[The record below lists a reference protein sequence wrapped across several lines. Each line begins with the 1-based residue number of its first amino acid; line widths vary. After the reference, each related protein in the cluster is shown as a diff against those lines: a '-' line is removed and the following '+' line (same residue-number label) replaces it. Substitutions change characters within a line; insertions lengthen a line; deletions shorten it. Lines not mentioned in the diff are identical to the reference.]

1 MNKQEKIITVDY
13 TNFII
18 KDEFNNFKYQ
28 EELTKKLDTY
38 SDNFNQEIINEIV
51 LWKVNRYAKLPD
63 EAFILLNKIN
73 INETLLTEEQENIAR
88 ELLSILLNPLSKG
101 IQLPMASTILRFKNK
116 NIFQIIDQR
125 VYRVLYGENL
135 SLKPYKSQQVTIN
148 EIEMYFKYL
157 KDLKEKCN
165 KLNIPFSDSDRIL
178 YLADKHYNKSI
189 SLNNYG
195 NQTKNQ

>member
-28 EELTKKLDTY
+28 EELTTKLDAY

-157 KDLKEKCN
+157 RDLKEKCN

>member
-28 EELTKKLDTY
+28 EELTTKLDAY

-73 INETLLTEEQENIAR
+73 INETLLTKEQENIAR
-88 ELLSILLNPLSKG
+88 ELLSVLLNPLNKG

-135 SLKPYKSQQVTIN
+135 SLKPYKSQQVVIN

-157 KDLKEKCN
+157 RDLKEKCN

-189 SLNNYG
+189 SLNNY
-195 NQTKNQ
+195 

>member
-1 MNKQEKIITVDY
+1 MKQNNIITV
-13 TNFII
+13 NHKELII

-28 EELTKKLDTY
+28 EELTTKLDAY

-88 ELLSILLNPLSKG
+88 ELLSILLNPLNKG

-125 VYRVLYGENL
+125 VYRVLYGETL
-135 SLKPYKSQQVTIN
+135 SLKPYKSQQVVIN

-157 KDLKEKCN
+157 RDLKEKCN

-195 NQTKNQ
+195 N

>member
-1 MNKQEKIITVDY
+1 MKQNNIITV
-13 TNFII
+13 NHKELII

-28 EELTKKLDTY
+28 EELTTKLDVY

-73 INETLLTEEQENIAR
+73 INETLLTKEQENIAR
-88 ELLSILLNPLSKG
+88 ELLSILLERKTKG

-135 SLKPYKSQQVTIN
+135 SLKPYKSQQVVIN

-157 KDLKEKCN
+157 RDLKEKCN

-195 NQTKNQ
+195 N